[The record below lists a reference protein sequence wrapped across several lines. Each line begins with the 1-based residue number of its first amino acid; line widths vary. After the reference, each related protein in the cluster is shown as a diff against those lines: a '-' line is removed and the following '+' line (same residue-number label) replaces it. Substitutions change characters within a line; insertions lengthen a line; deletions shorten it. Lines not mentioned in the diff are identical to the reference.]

1 MPGYRE
7 VNPAL
12 WAIAMFPFKFGVMFG
27 DIGHGGALFAF
38 GVYLCAKNEELKN
51 TGLAAFS

>member
-1 MPGYRE
+1 
-7 VNPAL
+7 
-12 WAIAMFPFKFGVMFG
+12 MFPFKFGVMFG